1 MKPVMGFVFA
11 KFEYLGPD
19 PGSSPRW
26 QC

>member
-1 MKPVMGFVFA
+1 MGFVFA

-19 PGSSPRW
+19 PGSSPGW